1 VKAAIAAFL
10 LGLLFTAGLALGGMT
25 DPAKVLAFLDTRGA
39 WDPSLA
45 FVMGGAVGVTALAFP
60 FVLRRRAP
68 VLDTSFSLPKAAEI
82 DARLIGGSALFGL
95 GWGLSGLCPGP
106 ALVALVT
113 LHPGALAFGAA
124 MTVSALLSRVVEKAK
139 DSAFLIEEVD

>member
-1 VKAAIAAFL
+1 MKSVLAAFL

-68 VLDTSFSLPKAAEI
+68 VFEPSFSLPKAAEI

-113 LHPGALAFGAA
+113 LHPAALAFGAA
-124 MTVSALLSRVVEKAK
+124 MTVSAWISRVVEKAK
-139 DSAFLIEEVD
+139 DAAFLIEEVD